1 MNIDELAIGTIQEP
15 DITEKS
21 NGEIPGAT
29 PFTIPGLT
37 SFEGTAKLAG
47 LTEKA
52 VSALD
57 VIRARITL
65 PVIITRIALGT
76 EQNTVRFMLSNGTT
90 IERARVATDLLQD
103 DDVRIEFKSTRAPTL
118 ELLED
123 IDKPKPKGTA

>member
-1 MNIDELAIGTIQEP
+1 MNIDKLAVRTIQEP
-15 DITEKS
+15 GQEVECVADGTKH
-21 NGEIPGAT
+21 
-29 PFTIPGLT
+29 TIPGLT

-76 EQNTVRFMLSNGTT
+76 EQNTVQFTLSNGT
-90 IERARVATDLLQD
+90 ILERARVATDLLQD
-103 DDVRIEFKSTRAPTL
+103 DDVRIEFVGTGAPTL
-118 ELLED
+118 ELLEETD
-123 IDKPKPKGTA
+123 TPQT